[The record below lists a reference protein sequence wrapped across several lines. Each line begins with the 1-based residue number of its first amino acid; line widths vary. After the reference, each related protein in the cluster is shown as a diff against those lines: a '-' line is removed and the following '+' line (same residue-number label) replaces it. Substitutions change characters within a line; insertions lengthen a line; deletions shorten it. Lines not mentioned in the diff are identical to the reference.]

1 MKTFT
6 DTCGFI
12 TGGASGIGLAMA
24 RALGSRGMSLMLADI
39 EPETLHEAAKR
50 LRTENIRVDTAV
62 LDVGDPAAYER
73 VAAQTL
79 AQLGKVNFLFNNA
92 GVGSFSPAGRTP
104 IADWQWVVNV
114 NLLGVAY
121 GVEYFLPSMLE
132 LDEPCFIMNTASLAG
147 HLANTNFGPYNA
159 TKFGVVGYSEG
170 LRLELEGSNVGVAVL
185 CPAWVKTRIA
195 HSGRNHPDPGRADA
209 AASSAAGLAQLI
221 ETEGIPVE
229 QLIDRALEAMADGT
243 FNVFTHADFWPLLE
257 ERLNSV
263 RSDYSKALAAGDN
276 R

>member
-39 EPETLHEAAKR
+39 EPEALQEAANR

-62 LDVGDPAAYER
+62 LDVGDPVAYER

-104 IADWQWVVNV
+104 VADWQWVVNV

-195 HSGRNHPDPGRADA
+195 HSGRNHPDPVRADA
-209 AASSAAGLAQLI
+209 AAGSAAGLAQLI

-263 RSDYSKALAAGDN
+263 RSDYAKALAAVDN